1 MLKESPVKNIDNS
14 RSFKNYDYYNQEI
27 NSPPSEDAMNNSFGQ
42 NFGIDNNEELSG
54 FGLGELNRNSINF
67 NKNNENYGNMNNNDR
82 FINDKIE
89 ENQEISNRIKLDSR
103 LQFLMKYLDF
113 HEYAHLFIQNKIN
126 FNDLLLISK
135 EDFIEMKIP
144 VGPRNRI
151 LKFISDYKIY
161 AKNYSLDEIKFF
173 LMKNDNFYVNT
184 IEKNNL
190 LEGLNFNNK
199 DQKSPKKGGNYNF
212 SDEVFVPPEKVND
225 NNLGSPFFASTHGN
239 YLGNLNTD
247 MLNSLQNENNS
258 KDESLR
264 IIDFTNEADE
274 KKKKKHLNR
283 NLYVNGEVFDNN
295 NSIKFNFLPER
306 DNENENIPTKD
317 FNTFDKENQTRR
329 ENEILNNNTR
339 NALKKLTENKSLKKD
354 FEIVN
359 EEVKKLYK

>member
-1 MLKESPVKNIDNS
+1 
-14 RSFKNYDYYNQEI
+14 
-27 NSPPSEDAMNNSFGQ
+27 
-42 NFGIDNNEELSG
+42 
-54 FGLGELNRNSINF
+54 
-67 NKNNENYGNMNNNDR
+67 
-82 FINDKIE
+82 
-89 ENQEISNRIKLDSR
+89 
-103 LQFLMKYLDF
+103 
-113 HEYAHLFIQNKIN
+113 
-126 FNDLLLISK
+126 
-135 EDFIEMKIP
+135 
-144 VGPRNRI
+144 
-151 LKFISDYKIY
+151 
-161 AKNYSLDEIKFF
+161 
-173 LMKNDNFYVNT
+173 
-184 IEKNNL
+184 
-190 LEGLNFNNK
+190 
-199 DQKSPKKGGNYNF
+199 
-212 SDEVFVPPEKVND
+212 
-225 NNLGSPFFASTHGN
+225 
-239 YLGNLNTD
+239 

-359 EEVKKLYK
+359 K